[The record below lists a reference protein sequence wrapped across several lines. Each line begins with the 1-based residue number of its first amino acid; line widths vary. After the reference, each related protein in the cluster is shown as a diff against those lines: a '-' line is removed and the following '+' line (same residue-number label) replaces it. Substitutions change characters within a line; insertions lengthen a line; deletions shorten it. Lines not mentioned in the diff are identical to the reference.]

1 MRRRS
6 VGGQRRRKYICNY
19 NEQERHAV
27 ENPYWASAFL
37 FQIFGR
43 APYLCGRE
51 FFIIILFSRLSKITY
66 LWNIKVLPMDSIGK
80 ELISLCKAHRNF
92 LAAKLAQVD
101 LFPGQDGLLY
111 HLSINDGQTM
121 SELVEKMGIQ
131 HATLF
136 NMIERMAKNDLVRKD
151 KDDTDGRTSRIYLTR
166 KGMKLLEQLS
176 QVWKEIEMQLR
187 QNLSAMEANTFILI
201 ARKISDNLSRN

>member
-1 MRRRS
+1 
-6 VGGQRRRKYICNY
+6 
-19 NEQERHAV
+19 
-27 ENPYWASAFL
+27 
-37 FQIFGR
+37 
-43 APYLCGRE
+43 
-51 FFIIILFSRLSKITY
+51 
-66 LWNIKVLPMDSIGK
+66 MDSIGK

>member
-1 MRRRS
+1 
-6 VGGQRRRKYICNY
+6 
-19 NEQERHAV
+19 
-27 ENPYWASAFL
+27 
-37 FQIFGR
+37 
-43 APYLCGRE
+43 
-51 FFIIILFSRLSKITY
+51 
-66 LWNIKVLPMDSIGK
+66 MDSIGK

-136 NMIERMAKNDLVRKD
+136 NMIERMAKNNLVTKEKD
-151 KDDTDGRTSRIYLTR
+151 ETDGRTSRIYLTR

>member
-1 MRRRS
+1 
-6 VGGQRRRKYICNY
+6 
-19 NEQERHAV
+19 
-27 ENPYWASAFL
+27 
-37 FQIFGR
+37 
-43 APYLCGRE
+43 
-51 FFIIILFSRLSKITY
+51 
-66 LWNIKVLPMDSIGK
+66 MDSIGK

-92 LAAKLAQVD
+92 LAARLARMD

-136 NMIERMAKNDLVRKD
+136 NMIERMARNDLVKKD
-151 KDDTDGRTSRIYLTR
+151 KDAADGRTSRIYLTR
-166 KGMKLLEQLS
+166 QGMKLSEQLS

-187 QNLSAMEANTFILI
+187 QNLSAKEANSFILI
-201 ARKISDNLSRN
+201 AKKISANLNRD